1 MVVDLVW
8 SLKAPPGTENEVVV
22 ALVGTLMVELWVIVS
37 VPVEVR
43 VMLSVGSQSSPGS
56 VGVATVMV
64 AVLEVDD
71 VKN

>member
-22 ALVGTLMVELWVIVS
+22 LVGTLPVEVWVFVS
-37 VPVEVR
+37 VLVDVR
-43 VMLSVGSQSSPGS
+43 VMLSVGSQSSPPS

-64 AVLEVDD
+64 AVLVVDD